1 MALHRFD
8 SLLLSIVM
16 IMCFGSYGS
25 LLLMNIPDH
34 AADGTT
40 GKWGMNDVGDWLAA
54 VATAVTSSFQV

>member
-1 MALHRFD
+1 
-8 SLLLSIVM
+8 M

-25 LLLMNIPDH
+25 LLLKNIPDH